1 MTYEKLPVGRKI
13 NIKEHE
19 SDKATGRTRV
29 VWKWYTVAEK
39 YPHMCIAK
47 DAKGS
52 RRGLSMG
59 DLIVNGVIKQEAGFE
74 ALRKETR
81 TGAFRKGEKQ

>member
-19 SDKATGRTRV
+19 SDRLTGRTRV

-39 YPHMCIAK
+39 YPHMCIVENE
-47 DAKGS
+47 KGS

-59 DLIVNGVIKQEAGFE
+59 DLIINGIIEQKAELE
-74 ALRKETR
+74 ALKKEPFPR
-81 TGAFRKGEKQ
+81 AFRKRGR